1 MHALCI
7 GRHPYLAE
15 HLARFFARFGITTRW
30 VVGLEEAL
38 RAADGPC
45 PDLVLCEYD
54 VLTTEPLA
62 GLEQHPVLGRVPV
75 MAVSLAR
82 RPEEVNLLDV
92 NGIAGFLY
100 LPTLRTEDAARIV
113 GAARPPAAFTLASPL
128 QPGARPLP
136 APNPW

>member
-1 MHALCI
+1 VHALCI

-15 HLARFFARFGITTRW
+15 HLARFFGRFGITTRW
-30 VVGLEEAL
+30 VVGLDEAL
-38 RAADGPC
+38 RAADGPR

-62 GLEQHPVLGRVPV
+62 GLEQHPTLGRVPV
-75 MAVSLAR
+75 VAVSRTR
-82 RPEEVNLLDV
+82 RPDEVNLLDV

-100 LPTLRTEDAARIV
+100 LPTLRSEDAARIV
-113 GAARPPAAFTLASPL
+113 GAARPPADFTFPSLL

-136 APNPW
+136 AAQVW